1 MTVEVDDLDC
11 VLVPVRHAV
20 ELTLRLTVPLRVRV
34 TVALDVWDAV
44 PQDETEGDA
53 VTLGEGV
60 PEGLP
65 EPLEDV
71 DRKPDALTDGL
82 PVSL

>member
-20 ELTLRLTVPLRVRV
+20 ELKLRLTVPLRVRV

-44 PQDETEGDA
+44 PQADTEGEA

-60 PEGLP
+60 PEVLP

-71 DRKPDALTDGL
+71 VIKPDALTDGL

>member
-34 TVALDVWDAV
+34 TVALDV
-44 PQDETEGDA
+44 
-53 VTLGEGV
+53 
-60 PEGLP
+60 
-65 EPLEDV
+65 
-71 DRKPDALTDGL
+71 
-82 PVSL
+82 